1 MPALPTFATLPTR
14 LTPPRD
20 LRRVRPRPK
29 RRRLDW
35 PAHLVSLAVLLLVYL
50 AGYSG
55 GRDAALSRVAAP
67 LSPAATQLGSAAN
80 HPAYHPNLKP

>member
-1 MPALPTFATLPTR
+1 MPTLPTFATQLSA
-14 LTPPRD
+14 PPRG
-20 LRRVRPRPK
+20 LRRPRPRPK
-29 RRRLDW
+29 RRRFDW

-50 AGYSG
+50 AGHSN

-67 LSPAATQLGSAAN
+67 LSPAATQLGSAAS